1 MVWLSKSRHILDSQ
15 DISFQPILHLW
26 LFHFVTTMFKLP
38 VILFIIKM
46 YARNNISKHFVN
58 KMQMSTRLLN
68 VTYSFIIKSSIFS
81 VETQGTQ
88 ETQELN
94 FKIKG

>member
-1 MVWLSKSRHILDSQ
+1 
-15 DISFQPILHLW
+15 
-26 LFHFVTTMFKLP
+26 
-38 VILFIIKM
+38 
-46 YARNNISKHFVN
+46 
-58 KMQMSTRLLN
+58 MQMSTRLLN